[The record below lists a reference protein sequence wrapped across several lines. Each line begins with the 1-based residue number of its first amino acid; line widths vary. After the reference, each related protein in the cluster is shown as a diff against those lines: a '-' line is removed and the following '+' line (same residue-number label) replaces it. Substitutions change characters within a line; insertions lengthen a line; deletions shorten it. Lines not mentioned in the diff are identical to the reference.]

1 MFSRYLGSDAQFGNG
16 SCHNLGQIRTGAI
29 VLLNSCVR
37 QAAVRA
43 APQAAVQLPSESQ
56 APAKRGNQQTKIARV
71 TNEPINSAGDENV
84 SRLDRDKTT
93 EALAEHK
100 YGRQPQ
106 HAANHKQDDA
116 HSANSLVIYRSEF
129 LTITES
135 RKITVQQPDHRK
147 GSNHLPVATIFA
159 NSRAQ
164 ISAGE
169 QSNHGH
175 RQQYDKE
182 HSQRGVGEKRVQTAP
197 TENRETAVCGGAKKY
212 QYQSEYLGH
221 DTRRQEVQSPCGPSN
236 IALSG

>member
-182 HSQRGVGEKRVQTAP
+182 RRRAAPVTSHCRAKHHYRRTQRRRVDVSPLPDMSVPNVPISNYGAGLA
-197 TENRETAVCGGAKKY
+197 ERVTAV
-212 QYQSEYLGH
+212 
-221 DTRRQEVQSPCGPSN
+221 
-236 IALSG
+236 